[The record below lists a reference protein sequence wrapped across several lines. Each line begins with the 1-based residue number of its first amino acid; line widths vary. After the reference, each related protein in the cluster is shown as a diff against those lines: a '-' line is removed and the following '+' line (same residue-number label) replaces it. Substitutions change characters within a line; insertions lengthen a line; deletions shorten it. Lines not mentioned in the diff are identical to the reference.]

1 MGIEEKDERR
11 QERRLLTSAMKIDS
25 SVSCSALQPYS
36 RQLVERGNDDK
47 VPSPETTEEA
57 VAGAVA
63 VLPEPAVE
71 SVRRCFVL
79 AFSASGMLSP
89 VSLFALFSCFDM
101 RTLDYGLWLINL
113 FFFSFYLFDFSILH
127 RFRFYPSLF
136 INLRF
141 SISFRIWRTRSPSN
155 LPFLRSQLL
164 PSKNIISRSSE

>member
-1 MGIEEKDERR
+1 
-11 QERRLLTSAMKIDS
+11 MKIDS

-79 AFSASGMLSP
+79 AFSASVRPTCLSSA
-89 VSLFALFSCFDM
+89 VNSSHQ
-101 RTLDYGLWLINL
+101 RTLSRDLQNDASSGIDSVSMRQRTESSGSGILDVPSGCNDRVLELFTHLRYLQLAPSIIN
-113 FFFSFYLFDFSILH
+113 
-127 RFRFYPSLF
+127 
-136 INLRF
+136 
-141 SISFRIWRTRSPSN
+141 
-155 LPFLRSQLL
+155 
-164 PSKNIISRSSE
+164 